1 MTSIGLSQIN
11 MSMDFEQ
18 IILNIKTW
26 SVKESMAALAAF
38 IDQAA
43 DALDNAST
51 KQALEL
57 CELLEPT
64 LAEEQIVELC
74 YFKANIWSTLRLV
87 EHQTQ
92 ANIWEWEQVELL
104 NEVFWLR
111 TAIRSEFFEKLNKI
125 RQCQILVNTGNI
137 LNHIGRP
144 IEAIEYWRRALDI
157 LPTFAMAMANLGMG
171 LETYAKTLYD
181 PGHATVIF
189 KAAYDLLMRITA
201 DDVVWDNQYHL
212 KIRESIV
219 ERAELISLHFDFS
232 GLEGFHLDGFSLGKS
247 KSEKSYKAWALNNRL
262 FLNPLND
269 MTFSSI
275 AAQDVLHLPSMVC
288 EVGMPPNLIG
298 FYNQIKQEF
307 VSARYILWQGITELN
322 KYKQHFSDIDNLLI
336 DTLDYPNFGLGL
348 EQVKLSFR
356 SAFSLLDKIA
366 YFINDYWRLNIP
378 ETKINF
384 QSVWYEFNAGNKT
397 KNINKIFENHDNL
410 ILRGL
415 YWLSKDFIEQ
425 DKNSHVLLGST
436 MEPDADKLRT
446 IRNHLEHKY
455 LKVHDEIW
463 NYTKNFR
470 SYDPFYDSKA
480 YHLCQSELVDKAMR
494 IVKLSRAA
502 IIYLSLAVNR
512 EEIINAKNNLAIPM
526 ELSIYSRY

>member
-1 MTSIGLSQIN
+1 MTS
-11 MSMDFEQ
+11 
-18 IILNIKTW
+18 
-26 SVKESMAALAAF
+26 
-38 IDQAA
+38 
-43 DALDNAST
+43 
-51 KQALEL
+51 
-57 CELLEPT
+57 
-64 LAEEQIVELC
+64 
-74 YFKANIWSTLRLV
+74 
-87 EHQTQ
+87 
-92 ANIWEWEQVELL
+92 
-104 NEVFWLR
+104 
-111 TAIRSEFFEKLNKI
+111 
-125 RQCQILVNTGNI
+125 
-137 LNHIGRP
+137 
-144 IEAIEYWRRALDI
+144 
-157 LPTFAMAMANLGMG
+157 
-171 LETYAKTLYD
+171 
-181 PGHATVIF
+181 
-189 KAAYDLLMRITA
+189 
-201 DDVVWDNQYHL
+201 
-212 KIRESIV
+212 
-219 ERAELISLHFDFS
+219 
-232 GLEGFHLDGFSLGKS
+232 
-247 KSEKSYKAWALNNRL
+247 
-262 FLNPLND
+262 
-269 MTFSSI
+269 SSI

-512 EEIINAKNNLAIPM
+512 EEIINDENNLVIPM
-526 ELSIYSRY
+526 KLPIYSRY